1 MNFNRIALVVRRVS
15 ITAFVLLCFLMFP
28 LLTLGC
34 ISFYIFVPITP
45 DMKANAMRI
54 LTYAALAACAVLA
67 GFVFGAPGFFG
78 VLAVPAAA
86 IFWSILAGIGGAIL
100 GILHAVYEKFRKPTA

>member
-1 MNFNRIALVVRRVS
+1 
-15 ITAFVLLCFLMFP
+15 MFP
-28 LLTLGC
+28 LPTLGF
-34 ISFYIFVPITP
+34 IAFYLFVPLTA

-54 LTYAALAACAVLA
+54 LTYAAIAACAVLA

-86 IFWSILAGIGGAIL
+86 IFWSILAGIGGALL
-100 GILHAVYEKFRKPTA
+100 GVLHAIYDKLRKPAA